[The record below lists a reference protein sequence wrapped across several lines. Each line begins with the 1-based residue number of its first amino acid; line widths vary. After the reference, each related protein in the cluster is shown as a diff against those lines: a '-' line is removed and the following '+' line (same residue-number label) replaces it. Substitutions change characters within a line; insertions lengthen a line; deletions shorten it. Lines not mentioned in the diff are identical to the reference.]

1 MRHSE
6 CSLSLAA
13 QLVPEG
19 FRFEPLVDDVDQAA
33 GGALVGAGQRRRRVE
48 SEGLLVGCRA

>member
-19 FRFEPLVDDVDQAA
+19 FRLEPLVDDVDQAA
-33 GGALVGAGQRRRRVE
+33 GGALVGAG
-48 SEGLLVGCRA
+48 